1 MTKKKAAKKKAVK
14 KKTVQKKAVKKK
26 AATKKATKKKA
37 TKKVAKKKV
46 VKKKVAKKKVAKKNT
61 KKVAKKTAVKKK
73 PAKKTVKS
81 KVEAVSVSDVVS
93 IFAPSQPLEYKI
105 LEAIDSAELQRL
117 VNDHLY
123 IQYDG
128 TVWVPQGGVHVKD
141 GTLVQALARFE

>member
-14 KKTVQKKAVKKK
+14 KKTVKKKAVKKK

-46 VKKKVAKKKVAKKNT
+46 VK

-105 LEAIDSAELQRL
+105 LEARDSAELQRL